1 MATLSGWSRYNQSGD
16 VGDRVNLHA
25 TYKVTTEPTVE
36 PLTLASLKESLR
48 ETTCDFDE
56 ELTRLLK
63 AGRKQVENDARI
75 KIITQTVAVYCDRFP
90 VGSIIQLRLP
100 PVQSVTS
107 IQYIDED
114 EVSQTLASS
123 KYYVD
128 TTTTPPRIWLD
139 ENEYWPDTDDQPN
152 AVTITYQA
160 GYGDTAADAPVEAKL
175 AIIEWCKMAW
185 GRCDG
190 DRRIYDNMI
199 NVLSWTG
206 VGAVQ

>member
-1 MATLSGWSRYNQSGD
+1 MLSGWSRYNQSGD
-16 VGDRVNLHA
+16 AGDRVNLNA
-25 TYKVTTEPTVE
+25 TYKVTTEPSVE

-63 AGRKQVENDARI
+63 AGRRQVENDARI
-75 KIITQTVAVYCDRFP
+75 KIITQTVAVYLDRFP
-90 VGSIIQLRLP
+90 TGSIFQLRLP

-114 EVSQTLASS
+114 EATQTLSSS

-128 TTTTPPRIWLD
+128 TSTTPARIWLD